1 MPYTYIQAIGLGFPA
16 VQCHATDDGS
26 VYENIVWDSG
36 DQIPSKET
44 LDTWISANPSIVS
57 DTKITTL
64 AFRNR
69 FTYQEKVSIDI
80 ASLDIPT
87 APMEQRILSAGLRVA
102 LADLATATF
111 IDLSDPRTI
120 AIIQSLAQ
128 NNIITAERGDEI
140 LNTPILP
147 IERPHV

>member
-1 MPYTYIQAIGLGFPA
+1 MSHYSYIDAIGIGFPN
-16 VQCHATDDGS
+16 VQCHVVNNGDLYTD
-26 VYENIVWDSG
+26 IIWDSG
-36 DQIPSKET
+36 APLPSQQT
-44 LDTWISANPSIVS
+44 LDEWIAANANNT
-57 DTKITTL
+57 DNRITVL

-69 FTYQEKVSIDI
+69 FTQEEKISIDL
-80 ASLDIPT
+80 ASIDNPT
-87 APMEQRILSAGLRVA
+87 APLETRVLSASLRVA

-120 AIIQSLAQ
+120 AIIQALAQ

-147 IERPHV
+147 IERLHV